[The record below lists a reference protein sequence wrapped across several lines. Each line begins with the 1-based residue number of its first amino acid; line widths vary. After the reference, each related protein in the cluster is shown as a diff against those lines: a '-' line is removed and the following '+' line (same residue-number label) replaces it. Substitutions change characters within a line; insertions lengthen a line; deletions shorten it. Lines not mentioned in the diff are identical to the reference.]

1 VATGQHG
8 ALNKDAG
15 STSLADHRN
24 CEAARPLGAAC
35 FVVVRRGVRFCLRC
49 PYGPIS
55 SPSMGPPDRVCAS
68 ITKFDRGR
76 LNM

>member
-1 VATGQHG
+1 MATGQHG

-35 FVVVRRGVRFCLRC
+35 FVVVRRGLASAFAVPTDPSAAQAWGREIGYAPASL
-49 PYGPIS
+49 S
-55 SPSMGPPDRVCAS
+55 SIVVG
-68 ITKFDRGR
+68 
-76 LNM
+76 